1 MTAEVFDCNWSGTD
15 RSSVCVWRFL
25 DGKAGHRNQVLGLT
39 DAIGRIVQVDC
50 HDIDVSRAL
59 SGIKSLLLGRLSAL
73 DDLPIP
79 ALLVGAGHATHIPML
94 ASRRRY
100 GGRTIVLMKP
110 SLPLFLFDMCLIPA
124 ADDLKRVPR
133 NVIITEGALNRIQ
146 PSETLESQR
155 GLILIGGP
163 SSHFGWADHDVLV
176 QVKSVIE
183 SNPQIEWT
191 LTTSRRTPT
200 SFVAAWHASR
210 CRGQMVPVDQ
220 TGSDWLPKQLKSAAT
235 VWVTNESVSMIH
247 EALTS
252 GASVGILT
260 LPESR
265 RSRVTRGIDSLITRN
280 LVTPF
285 ARWQASSFVEGSGHT
300 LDEAHRCAKLVAQT
314 FLLQPDESV
323 MNQRRVA

>member
-1 MTAEVFDCNWSGTD
+1 MTAEVFDCNRSGTD
-15 RSSVCVWRFL
+15 SCSVCVRRFL

-110 SLPLFLFDMCLIPA
+110 SLPLFLFDLCLIPA
-124 ADDLKRVPR
+124 ADELKRGPR
-133 NVIITEGALNRIQ
+133 NVIITEGALNRVQ
-146 PSETLESQR
+146 PSQTLELQR
-155 GLILIGGP
+155 GLILIGGS
-163 SSHFGWADHDVLV
+163 SSHFGWSDHDVLV

-191 LTTSRRTPT
+191 LTTSRRTPM
-200 SFVAAWHASR
+200 SFVAAWQASG
-210 CRGQMVPVDQ
+210 CHGQMVPVDQ
-220 TGSDWLPKQLKSAAT
+220 TGSDWLPKQLQCSAT
-235 VWVTNESVSMIH
+235 VWVTRESVSMIY

-252 GASVGILT
+252 GAAVGIFK
-260 LPESR
+260 LPELR
-265 RSRVTRGIDSLITRN
+265 TSRVTRGIDSLVARH

-285 ARWQASSFVEGSGHT
+285 AQWQASFSLEGSGHT
-300 LDEAHRCAKLVAQT
+300 LNEAHRCAELVAQM
-314 FLLQPDESV
+314 FRLQSDESV
-323 MNQRRVA
+323 VNQRRVA